1 MARWSRPAM
10 PPSCSAIRRAIIPAP
25 CSPPRSISRPRLRAW
40 SRSNTFDMS
49 KYIVL
54 AAGIAV
60 ALLAG
65 HAAAQDRDRS
75 MATVAEIPLA
85 GDDGQQV
92 ANHAVKLLGPID
104 KLPGVVTVGN
114 PNGKTALVE
123 FYDLNCPYCRIASSD
138 IADMVDLDREL
149 KLVLVP
155 FPVLGIPSITASRV
169 ELAVAKLG
177 TPQQFY
183 ELHRL
188 VYAHRGVT
196 DAARA
201 LQIAHGLGL
210 DAKALTKLADS
221 DGITETMIAH
231 VRLGNSLGLAATPA
245 FIIEG
250 VAILGYPGR
259 YRLQAIVDASAAC
272 GKVVCD

>member
-1 MARWSRPAM
+1 MRKS
-10 PPSCSAIRRAIIPAP
+10 
-25 CSPPRSISRPRLRAW
+25 
-40 SRSNTFDMS
+40 
-49 KYIVL
+49 IVL

-60 ALLAG
+60 AALLAG

-75 MATVAEIPLA
+75 MATVAEIPLT

-114 PNGKTALVE
+114 PNGKTTLVE

-155 FPVLGIPSITASRV
+155 FPVLGIPSIAASRV

-183 ELHRL
+183 DFHRK
-188 VYAHRGVT
+188 VYAQRGVT
-196 DAARA
+196 DGARA
-201 LQIAHGLGL
+201 LEIARGLGL
-210 DAKALTKLADS
+210 DTKALAQARRQRRNHRNDDS
-221 DGITETMIAH
+221 PCAARQFARPRRDA
-231 VRLGNSLGLAATPA
+231 RLHHRRRRHPRLSRPLPAAGDRRCVGCLRQG
-245 FIIEG
+245 G
-250 VAILGYPGR
+250 V
-259 YRLQAIVDASAAC
+259 
-272 GKVVCD
+272 

>member
-1 MARWSRPAM
+1 MARWSRPAT
-10 PPSCSAIRRAIIPAP
+10 PPSCSAIRRATIRAP

-40 SRSNTFDMS
+40 SRSNLLDMN

-60 ALLAG
+60 AALLVG

-75 MATVAEIPLA
+75 MATVAEIPLT
-85 GDDGQQV
+85 GDDGQPV

-114 PNGKTALVE
+114 PNGKTTLVE
-123 FYDLNCPYCRIASSD
+123 FYDLNCPFCRIASAD

-177 TPQQFY
+177 TPQKFY
-183 ELHRL
+183 AFHRK
-188 VYAHRGVT
+188 VYSQRGTT
-196 DAARA
+196 DGARA
-201 LQIAHGLGL
+201 LQIAKGLGF
-210 DAKALTKLADS
+210 DVKALTAAADS
-221 DGITETMIAH
+221 DAITKIMT
-231 VRLGNSLGLAATPA
+231 
-245 FIIEG
+245 
-250 VAILGYPGR
+250 
-259 YRLQAIVDASAAC
+259 
-272 GKVVCD
+272 

>member
-1 MARWSRPAM
+1 
-10 PPSCSAIRRAIIPAP
+10 
-25 CSPPRSISRPRLRAW
+25 
-40 SRSNTFDMS
+40 MS

-92 ANHAVKLLGPID
+92 ANHAVKLFGPID

-183 ELHRL
+183 EFHRK
-188 VYAHRGVT
+188 VYAQRGVT
-196 DAARA
+196 DGARA

-210 DAKALTKLADS
+210 
-221 DGITETMIAH
+221 
-231 VRLGNSLGLAATPA
+231 AATPA
-245 FIIEG
+245 FIIDG